1 MKQKWSI
8 RAYREGDEEG
18 IFELDKAVHPSRVS
32 DMEQWLK
39 WWRWMYKDNPAGTG
53 KIWLAEH
60 DGRIVGQYAIVPVRV
75 KIGSKVILSSQSLDT
90 MTHPDYRRQGM
101 FETLAKKV
109 YDEARNEGIYL
120 VYGFPNE
127 FSYPGFIKKLNW
139 FCIDTMQ
146 VMFKPLNWRNIIK
159 LKVGNE
165 FLQGIAAIGA
175 GLVFNRVFFRTQKPP
190 FVEGLTISQV
200 TFFDERFNE
209 FWIEICNQSPII
221 MVRNRDYLNWR
232 YSTPN
237 VSYSILVA
245 EKDSKICG
253 YLILRDRKD
262 RIKKNVRL
270 SYIFDIVAQS
280 EEVMHCLV
288 SRAVEHCR
296 QNKVDLILYSFIE
309 SKTYHRV
316 LSRNGFISVPFM
328 ERGRFCAYSSSPHIS
343 REFLTKREN
352 WFVQIGDSDTT

>member
-1 MKQKWSI
+1 
-8 RAYREGDEEG
+8 
-18 IFELDKAVHPSRVS
+18 
-32 DMEQWLK
+32 
-39 WWRWMYKDNPAGTG
+39 MYKDNPAGTG

-75 KIGSKVILSSQSLDT
+75 KIGSKTILASQSLDT

-139 FCIDTMQ
+139 FYIDTMQ
-146 VMFKPLNWRNIIK
+146 SMFKPLDWRNTIK

-165 FLQGIAAIGA
+165 FLQGIAATGA
-175 GLVFNRVFFRTQKPP
+175 GLVFNKVFFRTQKPP
-190 FVEGLTISQV
+190 FVEGLTISQT
-200 TFFDERFNE
+200 TFFDERFDE
-209 FWIEICNQSPII
+209 FWSKICHQSQII
-221 MVRNRDYLNWR
+221 VVRNRDYLNWR

-245 EKDSKICG
+245 ERDGKICG
-253 YLILRDRKD
+253 YLVLRDRKD
-262 RIKKNVRL
+262 RMKKNVRL

-296 QNKVDLILYSFIE
+296 QNKIDLILYSFIAGRI
-309 SKTYHRV
+309 YHRV
-316 LSRNGFISVPFM
+316 LKRNGFISLPFT
-328 ERGRFCAYSSSPHIS
+328 ERMRFCAYSSSPHIS
-343 REFLTKREN
+343 REFLTKGEN